1 MRWRDMLWTCF
12 VALLFLWF
20 IGVATSLTMNGFIH
34 VLPLAAAGVA
44 LAGSFQR
51 RQLV

>member
-1 MRWRDMLWTCF
+1 MLWTCF

-20 IGVATSLTMNGFIH
+20 IGVATSVTVKGFIH
-34 VLPLAAAGVA
+34 VLPVAAAGVA
-44 LAGSFQR
+44 LVGSRQW

>member
-1 MRWRDMLWTCF
+1 MLWTCF

-20 IGVATSLTMNGFIH
+20 SGLVTSVTIAGFIH
-34 VLPLAAAGVA
+34 VLPVAAVLVAVAGA
-44 LAGSFQR
+44 HQR

>member
-1 MRWRDMLWTCF
+1 MLWTCF

-20 IGVATSLTMNGFIH
+20 IGVATSVTVNGFIH
-34 VLPLAAAGVA
+34 VLPVAAMAVA
-44 LAGSFQR
+44 LAGSRQR

>member
-1 MRWRDMLWTCF
+1 MLWTCF

-20 IGVATSLTMNGFIH
+20 VGLATSVTVNGFIH
-34 VLPLAAAGVA
+34 ILPVAAAGVA
-44 LAGSFQR
+44 LVGSRQG

>member
-1 MRWRDMLWTCF
+1 MLWTWF
-12 VALLFLWF
+12 VVLLFLWF

-34 VLPLAAAGVA
+34 VLPLAAVGVA
-44 LAGSFQR
+44 LAASFQR